1 MTPQSEPRAD
11 RAELV
16 LRTSRR
22 ALVVVLA
29 AVLLVA
35 ATLIAHALRPG
46 SLLADWSSKVPW
58 LFPVAMVAVFV
69 ILNAPLLRRQLRPD
83 SPEMR
88 AMLEDEFRHA
98 NLARAQRLAL
108 IVVLVAQVPLAILV
122 SGLATEPAVTV
133 MAVASVTL
141 AMTTLIA
148 SFLFFDRE

>member
-1 MTPQSEPRAD
+1 MSSNRGQAAN
-11 RAELV
+11 AEKWESPSDQA
-16 LRTSRR
+16 R
-22 ALVVVLA
+22 LVVWAEGEPTGQGVNDGW
-29 AVLLVA
+29 
-35 ATLIAHALRPG
+35 IRPT
-46 SLLADWSSKVPW
+46 
-58 LFPVAMVAVFV
+58 MVALFV
-69 ILNAPLLRRQLRPD
+69 ILNAPLQRRQLRPD
-83 SPEMR
+83 SPEVR